1 MRTAYGGKD
10 KVMESS
16 GLDLA
21 QILAIPAVAKALQVL
36 GSLVAILVLAWLAR
50 RMNLGGDPRIASPE
64 QARVLAE
71 DAVCGF
77 DAQAVVVDRA
87 GIGALVRDAA
97 NRVLLIRQHGSH
109 FAARELTSHA
119 GVRLDGRFL
128 TITTDDRRFGTI
140 TLDLGEQAQVW
151 AASLRRLRASA

>member
-1 MRTAYGGKD
+1 MD
-10 KVMESS
+10 SS
-16 GLDLA
+16 GFDLA
-21 QILAIPAVAKALQVL
+21 LILANPAVAKGLQVF

-50 RMNLGGDPRIASPE
+50 RMKLGGDPRIASPE
-64 QARVLAE
+64 QALVLAD
-71 DAVCGF
+71 DAICGF
-77 DAQAVVVDRA
+77 AAEAVVVDRA

-109 FAARELTSHA
+109 FVARELTSHA

-151 AASLRRLRASA
+151 AASLRRLGVSR